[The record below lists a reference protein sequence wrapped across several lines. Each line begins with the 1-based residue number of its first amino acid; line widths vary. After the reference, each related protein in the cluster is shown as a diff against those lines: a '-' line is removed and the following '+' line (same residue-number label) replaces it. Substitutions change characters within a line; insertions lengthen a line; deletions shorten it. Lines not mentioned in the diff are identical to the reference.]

1 MKAGLPISLLLHG
14 SVFFG
19 FALLGGSAKPLAE
32 GRVIPIDIVTLA
44 PETNIRAS
52 IKSPKPKT
60 DTIMELTTPMKR
72 ADEVDDV
79 IKDTSDESAPSE
91 TIAEAVIPDRET
103 LETTDKTKTETDR
116 APSFDLDKLS
126 ALVDKSKSTAPEANR
141 QTALQGEADTYA
153 FADVSMSGTGEGTD
167 MTLSELD
174 ALQSAM
180 YKCWRM
186 PADAKDP
193 EKLIVRLQV
202 KMLQGG
208 FVEDVKV
215 IDRAAS
221 RRNAPGN
228 AFWDIAEQRAVRAVS
243 QCAPYDFLPSEK
255 YAQWK
260 TLNLNFRP
268 QI

>member
-14 SVFFG
+14 SFFFG
-19 FALLGGSAKPLAE
+19 FTVFSGQTKPLAE
-32 GRVIPIDIVTLA
+32 GRVIPIEIISLS
-44 PETNIRAS
+44 EQTNIRAAV
-52 IKSPKPKT
+52 KDKKPKD
-60 DTIMELTTPMKR
+60 DTVMELTSPMER
-72 ADEVDDV
+72 ADEADEV
-79 IKDTSDESAPSE
+79 IKKTADETTPNVDV
-91 TIAEAVIPDRET
+91 AEAVIPDREA
-103 LETTDKTKTETDR
+103 LEVSDTPKTESDK
-116 APSFDLDKLS
+116 APSFDLDALS

-141 QTALQGEADTYA
+141 QQALQGETDKYA
-153 FADVSMSGTGEGTD
+153 FADVSRAGTGEGTD

-186 PADAKDP
+186 PADARDP

-208 FVEDVKV
+208 FIEDVKV

-228 AFWDIAEQRAVRAVS
+228 PFWDVAEQRAVRAVN
-243 QCAPYDFLPSEK
+243 QCAPYDFLPAEK
-255 YAQWK
+255 YAYWK
-260 TLNLNFRP
+260 MMTLNFRP